1 MPPDFRSSNVPLFW
15 RRAEQGRPGTFCSEG
30 RGISDNSMKP
40 ELPSVLFDQNW
51 LTPCQTVYNIVAH
64 IVNPVSYLN
73 VLLCSSLKTL
83 FWNSPLTSLLRQK
96 LLIDRR
102 KKGGLK
108 WHFFGK
114 IYFNAKVQTNESEK
128 GTFSNFSC
136 MILNPNNFF
145 QFKLHQV
152 LG

>member
-73 VLLCSSLKTL
+73 VLMLVSQNSILKFT
-83 FWNSPLTSLLRQK
+83 FNFSFETVI
-96 LLIDRR
+96 IDWPK
-102 KKGGLK
+102 KKGRFEMTFFWGRFILMPK
-108 WHFFGK
+108 FKQMNQRKEHFL
-114 IYFNAKVQTNESEK
+114 
-128 GTFSNFSC
+128 TFHACF
-136 MILNPNNFF
+136 
-145 QFKLHQV
+145 
-152 LG
+152 